1 MWVIGGRWVG
11 SARWAWVIGCRWV
24 GARWVIGA
32 R

>member
-24 GARWVIGA
+24 GGRWVIGA

>member
-11 SARWAWVIGCRWV
+11 SARWAWVIGGRWV